1 MSDSRSGRER
11 GVAGVDEFGTG
22 DGVQTSD
29 IAGSGESDGR
39 PSPERDPAAVVARP
53 RGIRWRFARRLAAVP
68 LRVTLVIALVVLAGA
83 GLLISGVAVT
93 SSMRNVLIDKVDRQL
108 HGASDSWASPGEQPP
123 PQGLP
128 APHGRERPPDLYYV
142 SIKDTEGKP
151 RLVLPSGPTVPDP
164 PADLGRHPR
173 TIGSVGDP
181 SEHWR
186 AVRVVN
192 SGGSSLVAIR
202 LAETENIVDRL
213 IGLQVAVGVIVLAAL
228 GVVAQFVIRRSLRP
242 LGEVE
247 KTAAAIAGGDLHRRV
262 PVQGTNTEV
271 DRLSQS
277 LNGMLTQI
285 QSAFAATEA
294 SEDSARR
301 SEARMRRF
309 VADASHELR
318 TPLTTIRG
326 FAELYRQGA
335 LADPGMFMDRIER
348 ESNRMSLLVEDLLM
362 LARLDAQRPVERRP
376 VDLLALASD
385 AVHNARAVD
394 AAQRPE
400 EPRRPVDLEIRHG
413 TGTLEVPGDEA
424 RLRQVLGN
432 LVNNAL
438 IHTPPDAAV
447 TVRLTPADDEVVIEV
462 ADTGPGLPA
471 EEAERIFERFYRTDT
486 SRSRDSGGTG
496 LGLSIVQA
504 LVAAHGGTVSMH
516 SVVGQGTTFAVR
528 LPRSRE

>member
-1 MSDSRSGRER
+1 MSDPRSVRER
-11 GVAGVDEFGTG
+11 ADHDAGDIEPVRPAGESEPGT
-22 DGVQTSD
+22 DS
-29 IAGSGESDGR
+29 GSGGIAEPGAGA
-39 PSPERDPAAVVARP
+39 EGAAPPR
-53 RGIRWRFARRLAAVP
+53 RGIRRRISRRLAAVP
-68 LRVTLVIALVVLAGA
+68 LRVTLVLALVCLAGL
-83 GLLISGVAVT
+83 GLLVSGVAVT
-93 SSMRNVLIDKVDRQL
+93 SAMRNVLIDKVDRQL
-108 HGASDSWASPGEQPP
+108 FDAAHSWASPDAPP
-123 PQGLP
+123 PQHLP
-128 APHGRERPPDLYYV
+128 QPPGRERPPALFYV
-142 SIKDTEGKP
+142 QVTGP
-151 RLVLPSGPTVPDP
+151 TGNQRLLLSSGPTVPDTP
-164 PADLGRHPR
+164 PDLSKHPE
-173 TIGSVGDP
+173 TVGSVGDP
-181 SEHWR
+181 DEHWR
-186 AVRVVN
+186 AIKVVTPQ
-192 SGGSSLVAIR
+192 GSSVVALR
-202 LAETENIVDRL
+202 LTETENIIDRL
-213 IGLQVAVGVIVLAAL
+213 IGLQVAVGLIVLAVLA
-228 GVVAQFVIRRSLRP
+228 VVAQFVIRRSLRP

-247 KTAAAIAGGDLHRRV
+247 KTAAAIASGDLHRRV

-277 LNGMLTQI
+277 LNGMLSQI

-294 SEDSARR
+294 SEESARR

-318 TPLTTIRG
+318 TPLTTIKG

-335 LADPGMFMDRIER
+335 LADPDLFMDRIER

-400 EPRRPVDLEIRHG
+400 EPRRPIDLEIRPG
-413 TGTLEVPGDEA
+413 TGTLEVRGDEA

-438 IHTPPDAAV
+438 IHTPPEAAV
-447 TVRLTPADDEVVIEV
+447 TVALTPAPDEVVIEV
-462 ADTGPGLPA
+462 SDTGPGLPT
-471 EEAERIFERFYRTDT
+471 EDAERIFERFYRTDT

-504 LVAAHGGTVSMH
+504 LVAAHGGAVSVR
-516 SVVGQGTTFAVR
+516 SAVGQGTTFAVR
-528 LPRSRE
+528 LPRSQE